1 MKRSRRGKV
10 ARDLV
15 QRALTVQRLRNGLSW
30 SPAGYEQALARAK
43 RKHNPVTVR
52 NYPIQSLNFSMEVRK
67 KAITQQLESECIKV
81 EETFA
86 GDMVIHHAN
95 PTDVEH
101 ILFLSQD
108 QHITMHDDKSLFG
121 LDETYALRGD

>member
-15 QRALTVQRLRNGLSW
+15 
-30 SPAGYEQALARAK
+30 
-43 RKHNPVTVR
+43 
-52 NYPIQSLNFSMEVRK
+52 
-67 KAITQQLESECIKV
+67 
-81 EETFA
+81 
-86 GDMVIHHAN
+86 IHHAK

-108 QHITMHDDKSLFG
+108 QHIAMHEDKSFSG
-121 LDETYALRGD
+121 LDETYVLRGD